1 MNHWSV
7 YNLFRSFFPGRLFTS
22 LSLQI
27 YLTSRRVKAAGDV
40 NSCHTSATKC
50 EEEFKKLT
58 EQKSAQDLYLD
69 KLSKDMEDL
78 EQKCLDYE
86 AQVIEGDPL
95 PVFLHLIEV
104 SSP

>member
-1 MNHWSV
+1 MFMCF
-7 YNLFRSFFPGRLFTS
+7 LFFKIF
-22 LSLQI
+22 
-27 YLTSRRVKAAGDV
+27 LTSRRVKAAGDV

-69 KLSKDMEDL
+69 KLSQDMEDL

-86 AQVIEGDPL
+86 AQVIIDPYNETN
-95 PVFLHLIEV
+95 LIRMCGNEKV
-104 SSP
+104 